1 MIMLGNVN
9 ITLLIFVKKTR
20 QSKSIFKIKVTL
32 STNLSYI
39 LECFF
44 QQHKANIL
52 FKHIWDVSSEKPWEF
67 SKDKTSLKK
76 FKKIEI
82 VQNIF
87 YEHNRMFQIGHEL
100 YTSICMLCFM
110 LQGRFLL
117 WPS

>member
-1 MIMLGNVN
+1 MLLPA
-9 ITLLIFVKKTR
+9 T
-20 QSKSIFKIKVTL
+20 QSKYSLQTHMR
-32 STNLSYI
+32 
-39 LECFF
+39 CF
-44 QQHKANIL
+44 QLKAIR
-52 FKHIWDVSSEKPWEF
+52 EF